1 MSMENILHIK
11 EAFPALPNSKIL
23 DIHNS
28 VFLVIQRKR
37 KIQITTKGPSRK
49 QAIIPILEKYIDLI
63 MKEASIYVGLINSLL
78 KNAKSTI
85 WSEFIYLCL
94 GGISITTNNIPAPS
108 DLGIIE
114 KYIKSINS
122 INNNEVHF
130 PCLLQSKSYLKITD
144 IPYIQPNGN
153 KLTHENIVN
162 SINHTSLFE
171 NISLAS
177 KPRVIKASSKSDMA
191 IV

>member
-1 MSMENILHIK
+1 
-11 EAFPALPNSKIL
+11 
-23 DIHNS
+23 
-28 VFLVIQRKR
+28 
-37 KIQITTKGPSRK
+37 
-49 QAIIPILEKYIDLI
+49 

-85 WSEFIYLCL
+85 WSEFIYPCL

-130 PCLLQSKSYLKITD
+130 PCLLQSKSYLKITS
-144 IPYIQPNGN
+144 IPYIQPNSN
-153 KLTHENIVN
+153 KFTYENIVN
-162 SINHTSLFE
+162 LINYTSLFE
-171 NISLAS
+171 NILLVS
-177 KPRVIKASSKSDMA
+177 KPKVIKALPKSDMA
-191 IV
+191 IVWLDIWDSQNGSKAKLFINHFFNFSHHITTIKGTNINPGIPQCCNYWK